1 MGWVARRGDVLKGL
15 ESIRKCICAADM
27 LHMYTSLVPV
37 ETLMKKLERY
47 HVGQLLN
54 RFPH

>member
-1 MGWVARRGDVLKGL
+1 MGWVAGRGDVQKGL
-15 ESIRKCICAADM
+15 ESIHKCICAAM